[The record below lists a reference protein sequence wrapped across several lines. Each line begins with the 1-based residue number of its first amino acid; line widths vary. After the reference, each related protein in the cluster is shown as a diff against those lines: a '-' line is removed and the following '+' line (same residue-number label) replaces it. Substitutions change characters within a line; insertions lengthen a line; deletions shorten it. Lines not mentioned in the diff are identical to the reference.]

1 MKIKFSL
8 FISLLVLL
16 ISLTGISIADDNA
29 FGSLVTPKDQT
40 TTATYAPSPE
50 TVDKTLHPL
59 LQNTVRSNTLM
70 AIMISP
76 SMKIGLIRTTS
87 GDEYFVR
94 VGDLIGNSEG
104 KITNITSSGIE
115 VTEKEEVISLIVR
128 NRSVANDENA
138 E

>member
-8 FISLLVLL
+8 IISLLLF
-16 ISLTGISIADDNA
+16 LTSSIGVSIADDNA
-29 FGSLVTPKDQT
+29 FGSLVTPKDET
-40 TTATYAPSPE
+40 TSATYAPSPE

-59 LQNTVRSNTLM
+59 LQNAVRSNTLM

-76 SMKIGLIRTTS
+76 SIKMGLIRTTS

-94 VGDLIGNSEG
+94 VGDLLGNSEG
-104 KITNITSSGIE
+104 KIINITSSGIE
-115 VTEKEEVISLIVR
+115 VTEEEEVISLIVR
-128 NRSVANDENA
+128 NRSVVNDENA

>member
-8 FISLLVLL
+8 IISLLVFLT
-16 ISLTGISIADDNA
+16 SLTGISIADDNA

-59 LQNTVRSNTLM
+59 LQNAVGSNTLM

>member
-8 FISLLVLL
+8 IISLLLFL
-16 ISLTGISIADDNA
+16 TSLTGISIADDNA

-59 LQNTVRSNTLM
+59 LQNAVGSNTLM

>member
-8 FISLLVLL
+8 IISLLVFLT
-16 ISLTGISIADDNA
+16 SLTGVSIADDNA

-59 LQNTVRSNTLM
+59 LQNAVGSNTLM

>member
-59 LQNTVRSNTLM
+59 LQNAVQSNTLM

-87 GDEYFVR
+87 GDEYFIR
-94 VGDLIGNSEG
+94 IGDLIGNSEG

>member
-8 FISLLVLL
+8 IISLLLFL
-16 ISLTGISIADDNA
+16 TSLTGISIADDNA

-59 LQNTVRSNTLM
+59 LQNAVGSNTLM

-138 E
+138 D

>member
-59 LQNTVRSNTLM
+59 LQNAVGSNTLM

-94 VGDLIGNSEG
+94 IGDLIGNSEG